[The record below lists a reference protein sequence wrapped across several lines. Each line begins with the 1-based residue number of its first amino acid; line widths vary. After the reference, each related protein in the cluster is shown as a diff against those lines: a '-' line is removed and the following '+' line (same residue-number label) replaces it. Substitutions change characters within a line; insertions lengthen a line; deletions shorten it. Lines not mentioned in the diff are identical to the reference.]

1 MNNKNYFK
9 NKTFLITGANQG
21 LGLEIAKYFAAKGSN
36 LIICARNKKKL
47 NTAKKLLE
55 NLSSPSRIKSYELDI
70 SNNTKVDSFFSK
82 ILKKNKIDI
91 LINNAGVYGPKGKS
105 EELSWKEWKNTINI
119 NLLGSIYIINKI
131 IKYFKKRKHGKIIQI
146 AGGGA
151 ASCFPLFS
159 PYAVSKAGLVRFVEN
174 ISKEVENKNIF
185 INAIA
190 PGPINTRMLDE
201 VLRTGPK
208 KVGKSFYEN
217 AIKQKE
223 NGGTDILKII
233 SLVEYLS
240 HKKSNGISGKLIS
253 VLWDNWKIFHKK
265 IDILK
270 KSDVG
275 TLRRISGRDRGL
287 SFFDHDS

>member
-1 MNNKNYFK
+1 MRNNNYFK
-9 NKTFLITGANQG
+9 NKTLLITGANQG
-21 LGLEIAKYFAAKGSN
+21 LGFEIAKYFAKKGSN

-47 NTAKKLLE
+47 DLSKKILT
-55 NLSSPSRIKSYELDI
+55 NLSHHSKVKSYQLDL
-70 SNNTKVDSFFSK
+70 SNYAEVDIFFSK
-82 ILKKNKIDI
+82 ILKKGKIDI

-105 EELSWKEWKNTINI
+105 EELSWKLWKKTINI
-119 NLLGSIYIINKI
+119 NLLGSIYIINKF
-131 IKYFKKRKHGKIIQI
+131 IKYFKKKKYGKIIQI

-151 ASCFPLFS
+151 ASCFPFFS

-201 VLRTGPK
+201 VLQAGPH
-208 KVGKSFYEN
+208 KVGKDFYYN
-217 AIKQKE
+217 AVKQKKD
-223 NGGTDILKII
+223 GGTDIQKII

-240 HKKSNGISGKLIS
+240 HKKSDGISGKLIS
-253 VLWDNWKIFHKK
+253 VLWDNWGNFHNK
-265 IDILK
+265 IDVLK

-275 TLRRISGRDRGL
+275 TLRRVTGRDRKL
-287 SFFDHDS
+287 KFFDRA

>member
-1 MNNKNYFK
+1 MKKIILVTLLSFFISSVSYSDS
-9 NKTFLITGANQG
+9 
-21 LGLEIAKYFAAKGSN
+21 KYFSKKGAN

-47 NTAKKLLE
+47 DLAKKFLT
-55 NLSSPSRIKSYELDI
+55 NLSHYSIVKSYQLDI
-70 SNNTKVDSFFSK
+70 SDYAKVDIFFSK
-82 ILKKNKIDI
+82 ILRKNKIDI

-105 EELSWKEWKNTINI
+105 EEISWKLWKKTINI
-119 NLLGSIYIINKI
+119 NLLGSIYIINKF
-131 IKYFKKRKHGKIIQI
+131 IKYFKKQKHGKIIQI

-151 ASCFPLFS
+151 ASFFPFFS

-201 VLRTGPK
+201 VLQAGPH
-208 KVGKSFYEN
+208 KVGKDFYYN
-217 AIKQKE
+217 AIRQKKE
-223 NGGTDILKII
+223 GGTDIQKII

-240 HKKSNGISGKLIS
+240 HKKSDGISGKLIS
-253 VLWDNWKIFHKK
+253 VLWDNWNTFHNK

-270 KSDVG
+270 NSDVG
-275 TLRRISGRDRGL
+275 TLRRVTGRDRKL
-287 SFFDHDS
+287 KFFDCA

>member
-1 MNNKNYFK
+1 MRNNNYFK
-9 NKTFLITGANQG
+9 NKTFFITGANQG
-21 LGLEIAKYFAAKGSN
+21 LGFEIAKYFAKKGAN

-47 NTAKKLLE
+47 DLAKKFLT
-55 NLSSPSRIKSYELDI
+55 NLSHYGIVKSYQLDI
-70 SNNTKVDSFFSK
+70 SDYAKVDIFFSK
-82 ILKKNKIDI
+82 ILRKNKIDI

-105 EELSWKEWKNTINI
+105 EEISWKLWKNTINI
-119 NLLGSIYIINKI
+119 NLLGSIYIINKF
-131 IKYFKKRKHGKIIQI
+131 IKYFKKQKHGKIIQI

-151 ASCFPLFS
+151 ASFFPFFS

-201 VLRTGPK
+201 VLQAGPH
-208 KVGKSFYEN
+208 KVGKDFYYN
-217 AIKQKE
+217 AIRQKKE
-223 NGGTDILKII
+223 GGTDIQKII

-240 HKKSNGISGKLIS
+240 HKKSDGISGKLIS
-253 VLWDNWKIFHKK
+253 VLWDNWNTFHNK

-270 KSDVG
+270 NSDVG
-275 TLRRISGRDRGL
+275 TLRRVTGRDRKL
-287 SFFDHDS
+287 KFFDRT

>member
-1 MNNKNYFK
+1 MNNTNYFK
-9 NKTFLITGANQG
+9 KKTFLITGANQG
-21 LGLEIAKYFAAKGSN
+21 LGLEIAKHFAKMGST

-47 NTAKKLLE
+47 NAAKDLLV
-55 NLSSPSRIKSYELDI
+55 NLSSPKKIKSYQLDI
-70 SNNTKVDSFFSK
+70 SNNTRVDSFFSK
-82 ILKKNKIDI
+82 VLRKNKIDI

-105 EELSWKEWKNTINI
+105 EELYWKHWKNTISI
-119 NLLGSIYIINKI
+119 NLLGSIYIINKVV
-131 IKYFKKRKHGKIIQI
+131 KYFKNKKHGKIIQI

-151 ASCFPLFS
+151 ASCFPYFS

-174 ISKEVENKNIF
+174 ISKEVDNKKIF

-201 VLRTGPK
+201 VLQAGPK
-208 KVGKSFYEN
+208 KVGKIFYKN
-217 AIKQKE
+217 ALKQKK

-240 HKKSNGISGKLIS
+240 HKKSDGISGKLIS
-253 VLWDNWKIFHKK
+253 VLWDNWNIFHNK

-270 KSDVG
+270 NSDVG
-275 TLRRISGRDRGL
+275 TLRRITGRDRNL
-287 SFFDHDS
+287 KFFDRD